1 MDRRRPTG
9 FTLVELLVVIGIIAL
24 LIAILMPAL
33 RRAKESANA
42 VQCSSNQRQLMMAF
56 LMFANDHKGRLPGNY
71 WDAQAQQPDDPD
83 KRDWLIGDN
92 PNQGNPVAQLA
103 DAPQKGTIFRYVN
116 NAAVYRCPSV
126 VADGSSD
133 GFGSNG
139 KFDYAAFIVFSG
151 ARLTN
156 VKTMSRFEINGK
168 VDIMPTPIICEEEP
182 SGGLNGGNV
191 EGGHCNS
198 DRIGHTHPNSGYDT
212 VGSKRIPKGGG
223 YYASI
228 DGSVHF
234 YKEPFDG
241 NSWNWFSQAPSGT
254 MQTLGP
260 VPIPGWAWWDRQ

>member
-1 MDRRRPTG
+1 MSRRQTPSGQGRSSG
-9 FTLVELLVVIGIIAL
+9 AFTLVELLVVIGIIAL

-92 PNQGNPVAQLA
+92 PNQGNALAQLA

-133 GFGSNG
+133 GF
-139 KFDYAAFIVFSG
+139 DTA
-151 ARLTN
+151 ARLRQ
-156 VKTMSRFEINGK
+156 VLLALYPAHASDGKDWFRVRFSVGQFRAAR
-168 VDIMPTPIICEEEP
+168 VADAAEP
-182 SGGLNGGNV
+182 
-191 EGGHCNS
+191 
-198 DRIGHTHPNSGYDT
+198 D
-212 VGSKRIPKGGG
+212 
-223 YYASI
+223 
-228 DGSVHF
+228 
-234 YKEPFDG
+234 PF
-241 NSWNWFSQAPSGT
+241 
-254 MQTLGP
+254 
-260 VPIPGWAWWDRQ
+260 